1 MFCFSTNHL
10 PWGRVESTILMIRS
24 RATQVSLRCGV
35 FSTVQRMTSLV
46 GLCLCHALPIEVKP
60 ARAPASC
67 VARRRSVQVSH
78 VEPTDGQ
85 NLEGLPDAFAGIRSS
100 KWQRASLPETRKDV
114 RGKENLGADPRE
126 AFADL
131 RREARAGWSAIFQD
145 DFLSYGRTL
154 RKQTCLSMRLKIAE
168 CQHDLTFS
176 RFSESVLHR
185 VIGGN
190 PLRSL

>member
-78 VEPTDGQ
+78 VEPTGGQ

-100 KWQRASLPETRKDV
+100 KWQRASLPETRK
-114 RGKENLGADPRE
+114 
-126 AFADL
+126 
-131 RREARAGWSAIFQD
+131 AGEERKTWGRTPAKRSRTLEERLERDGVPFSQR
-145 DFLSYGRTL
+145 DFLSYE
-154 RKQTCLSMRLKIAE
+154 S
-168 CQHDLTFS
+168 TF
-176 RFSESVLHR
+176 RE
-185 VIGGN
+185 
-190 PLRSL
+190 